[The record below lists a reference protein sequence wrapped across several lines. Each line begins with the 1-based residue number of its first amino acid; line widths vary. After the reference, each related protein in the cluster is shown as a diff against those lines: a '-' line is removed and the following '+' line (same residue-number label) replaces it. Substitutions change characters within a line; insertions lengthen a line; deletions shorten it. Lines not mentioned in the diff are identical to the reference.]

1 MNKVFALSIIAI
13 LSGCATTQSRNTSV
27 TVEFRPGSQEP
38 EAGLTAMMLPGSGKQ
53 IYISEHVV
61 LSNSDID
68 SAAVGLDPNGQ
79 PMISIVFTKA
89 GAERFAE
96 VTEQNIGKPLAILI
110 DGELLSA
117 PIIQESILGGK
128 AVITGSFSNT
138 EAERIAK
145 GIKGR

>member
-1 MNKVFALSIIAI
+1 MNKIFVLVIIAI
-13 LSGCATTQSRNTSV
+13 LAGCSTTRSRNASV
-27 TVEFRPGSQEP
+27 RIEFRPGSQEP
-38 EAGLTAMMLPGSGKQ
+38 EPGLTAMTLPSSGKQ
-53 IYISEHVV
+53 IYISENVV

-68 SAAVGLDPNGQ
+68 SASVSLGPNGQ
-79 PMISIVFTKA
+79 PMISIVFTKV
-89 GAERFAE
+89 GAKRFAE

-117 PIIQESILGGK
+117 PIIEESILGGK
-128 AVITGSFSNT
+128 AAIVGSLTNT